1 MTYRKQKSCLVRWN
15 LCSRLFLG
23 CLVGYSYGLAKTSPI
38 IGILKQPIV
47 ASSHTMFAALYI
59 KWLEAGG
66 DQSIPIAYDAS
77 LK

>member
-15 LCSRLFLG
+15 LCSRLLLG